1 MSFLFK
7 LCLSCQRDQVIPIF
21 WRIAHEVYI
30 PKNKPP
36 NPSSIKDFRPISLIN
51 VEGKLFFSL
60 VSKRFVSHIIK
71 NNKFINASIQKGCM
85 EKIPGC
91 WEHMS
96 MVLDA
101 LKSAKHDKTSLSAIW
116 LDVANA
122 YGSVPHRLIY
132 FALKRY
138 GVSEKWIKIIQQY

>member
-1 MSFLFK
+1 MIPYKVYNKYPQLMSFLFK
-7 LCLSCQRDQVIPIF
+7 LCLLCQCNQDIPIY

-30 PKNKPP
+30 PKNKTP
-36 NPSSIKDFRPISLIN
+36 NPSSIK
-51 VEGKLFFSL
+51 E
-60 VSKRFVSHIIK
+60 FVSHIIK
-71 NNKFINASIQKGCM
+71 NNKFVNASIQKGCT

-96 MVLDA
+96 MVWDS

-122 YGSVPHRLIY
+122 YGSVSHQIIY

-138 GVSEKWIKIIQQY
+138 GVSEKWIKNKDYFSRIFTI